1 MAMKWAAIWYLIYN
15 VYCTWIYKY
24 IEASATSSFMYIS
37 NSVCHH
43 VCWIA
48 RQSLITST
56 YCSWIY
62 MYIGNTITP
71 STTSFNSLPID
82 LSGYIWQY
90 LPAYVG
96 HVKSADI
103 ECQVGNAV
111 DATRSLCVSW
121 APSFLDGLGNRVY
134 PLPRRTPVCAEW
146 RVERVA
152 QALSCQRMRVIC
164 DGDTRKRRM
173 QQ

>member
-1 MAMKWAAIWYLIYN
+1 MAMKWAAIWYLINN

-43 VCWIA
+43 VFWIA

-71 STTSFNSLPID
+71 STHFPWIYLVISGSTCPHMSDILSQPTSNVKLATQSTPLEVFVWVGPL
-82 LSGYIWQY
+82 LSWMGW
-90 LPAYVG
+90 VT
-96 HVKSADI
+96 
-103 ECQVGNAV
+103 EF
-111 DATRSLCVSW
+111 TLCHGVRLS
-121 APSFLDGLGNRVY
+121 APSG
-134 PLPRRTPVCAEW
+134 
-146 RVERVA
+146 
-152 QALSCQRMRVIC
+152 ALSAL
-164 DGDTRKRRM
+164 RKP
-173 QQ
+173 